1 MKYGTDYI
9 KLREKVIKTIDLV
22 EQEHFENLEHTGISA
37 ETVGS
42 VYNISAKCV
51 ACTALKM
58 LVYEEKVINYNF
70 MNVMTKIGTIR
81 SLIDTIAF
89 NMDIIQDA
97 KAFVLEDDN
106 ICATGVYD
114 TITEFL
120 IRESSKL
127 SSKKGYA
134 LGRYGEHGILVVG
147 RTANENGS
155 KAKNDFKLIK
165 IRVEEKTAHYIFRDI
180 DGHFVYAIKTP
191 DNCDKIR
198 KSGLE
203 IVE

>member
-37 ETVGS
+37 ETVGNIYS
-42 VYNISAKCV
+42 ISAKCV

-70 MNVMTKIGTIR
+70 MYVMTKIGTIR

-89 NMDIIQDA
+89 NMNIIQDA

-155 KAKNDFKLIK
+155 KAKKDFKLIK

-180 DGHFVYAIKTP
+180 DGHFIYAIDTK
-191 DNCDKIR
+191 DNNKKI
-198 KSGLE
+198 KESGLE
-203 IVE
+203 VVK

>member
-37 ETVGS
+37 ETVGNIYS
-42 VYNISAKCV
+42 ISAKCV

-70 MNVMTKIGTIR
+70 MYVMTRIGTIR

-89 NMDIIQDA
+89 NMNIIQDA
-97 KAFVLEDDN
+97 KAFVMEDDN

-127 SSKKGYA
+127 SKRKGYA

-180 DGHFVYAIKTP
+180 DGHFIYAIDTK
-191 DNCDKIR
+191 DNNKKI
-198 KSGLE
+198 KESGLE
-203 IVE
+203 VVK